1 MINRR
6 KKNAIAGI
14 LLLIT
19 YSSMAQSYV
28 EEALLF
34 SQTRP
39 GGSARI
45 QSIGGA
51 QIALG
56 GDYSSALSNPAGLGM
71 YNRSEFTFTPAV
83 SGYTTKT
90 NYLGNDDK
98 DGKTVL
104 NIPGISIVI
113 HGSKDKG
120 GFLGGS
126 FALTMSR
133 INDFQGATT
142 FQGTNQNT
150 SIVDSYI
157 QTANGAT
164 TEQFDEHG
172 GPLYNTTTGLAY
184 YNYLIG
190 AKSILD
196 PPGPEDEYFTDVK
209 GIPTQH
215 AYTETTGRANQ
226 WSFSY
231 GANFND
237 ILFLGGGVGITSLK
251 YNSEQIFDESFPA
264 SDPVI
269 NDLIVTENLKIKGTG
284 FNATVGFIVRPVD
297 FLQVGASFTTPTLYN
312 ITDTYNATMDSHWK
326 NFDYYGDGEVIL
338 RDESKYTDEV
348 ISDYTLTTPL
358 KFSAGV
364 ALISKFGFITGDI
377 ELANP
382 GQARYSSVDD
392 MYSVGYSFDQ
402 ENNEI
407 KSLYKN
413 TLNYRIGAEYRY
425 EIFRVRGGFGVQ
437 GNSYEKG
444 LDLDNSITNISG
456 GVGIRKQSYFIDL
469 ALINSS
475 QKKYYYQPY
484 FVEDENGDVISPV
497 TSIKKSIFTGMIT
510 VGFTF

>member
-6 KKNAIAGI
+6 KKNALAGM
-14 LLLIT
+14 LLLISF
-19 YSSMAQSYV
+19 SSMAQSYV

-45 QSIGGA
+45 QGIGGA

-83 SGYTTKT
+83 SGYTSKA

-98 DGKTVL
+98 DGKTIL

-126 FALTMSR
+126 FALTMTR

-164 TEQFDEHG
+164 TEQFDQYG

-251 YNSEQIFDESFPA
+251 YTSEQ
-264 SDPVI
+264 
-269 NDLIVTENLKIKGTG
+269 
-284 FNATVGFIVRPVD
+284 
-297 FLQVGASFTTPTLYN
+297 
-312 ITDTYNATMDSHWK
+312 
-326 NFDYYGDGEVIL
+326 
-338 RDESKYTDEV
+338 
-348 ISDYTLTTPL
+348 
-358 KFSAGV
+358 
-364 ALISKFGFITGDI
+364 
-377 ELANP
+377 
-382 GQARYSSVDD
+382 
-392 MYSVGYSFDQ
+392 
-402 ENNEI
+402 
-407 KSLYKN
+407 
-413 TLNYRIGAEYRY
+413 
-425 EIFRVRGGFGVQ
+425 
-437 GNSYEKG
+437 
-444 LDLDNSITNISG
+444 
-456 GVGIRKQSYFIDL
+456 
-469 ALINSS
+469 
-475 QKKYYYQPY
+475 
-484 FVEDENGDVISPV
+484 
-497 TSIKKSIFTGMIT
+497 
-510 VGFTF
+510 